1 MRLSHRLLI
10 GAPEAQTA
18 QPGVE
23 KGGAVFRCG
32 TAREDDCEEIPFDTR
47 GKFSHAPTSMRLRL
61 PYHTFFISYVL
72 MHKYS

>member
-1 MRLSHRLLI
+1 MYTHVITIDIYVRFSRLLI

-47 GKFSHAPTSMRLRL
+47 GEFSHAGQQR
-61 PYHTFFISYVL
+61 YDNII
-72 MHKYS
+72 YS